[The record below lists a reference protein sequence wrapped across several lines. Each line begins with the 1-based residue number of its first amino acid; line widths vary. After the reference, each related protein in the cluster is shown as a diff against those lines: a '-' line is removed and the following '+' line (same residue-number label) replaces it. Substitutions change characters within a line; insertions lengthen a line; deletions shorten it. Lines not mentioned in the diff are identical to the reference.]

1 MGQGVPCSWCR
12 EGVHSV
18 AGTPG
23 RNCTARPGDGTGTPG
38 SRFVK
43 PLMARCRSTVARMQ
57 QSGFV
62 PHGVHAFFRAVAA
75 EDGGLGGPGRSRG
88 FSRGRQLVQA
98 WGVKVDHG
106 SGAE

>member
-1 MGQGVPCSWCR
+1 VLVVQGGCAQCGRDVRR
-12 EGVHSV
+12 ELHCK
-18 AGTPG
+18 AG
-23 RNCTARPGDGTGTPG
+23 RGTGTAG

-43 PLMARCRSTVARMQ
+43 ALMARRRSSVARLQ

>member
-18 AGTPG
+18 GGTPG
-23 RNCTARPGDGTGTPG
+23 RDCTARPGDGTGTPG

-43 PLMARCRSTVARMQ
+43 ALMGRRRSSVARLQ

-62 PHGVHAFFRAVAA
+62 PHGVLGFFRAVAA
-75 EDGGLGGPGRSRG
+75 EDWRLGGPGRSRG